1 VLNAQGRSWL
11 TAVGRLLDIFASLG
25 IVVATGLIAW
35 HMLGSSA
42 AVSRALPIPS
52 EPVSLDQAERLG
64 RSEAKVVL
72 IVFSD
77 FQCPY
82 CSEFSNSVLPSL
94 RQAYVETGL
103 VQVAFR
109 HMPLANIHSRAFPA
123 AIAAECAARQGRFWP
138 MHDELFTDPV
148 ALEDGDLLVLSV
160 NLEA

>member
-77 FQCPY
+77 F
-82 CSEFSNSVLPSL
+82 SVSVLLGVLQFGTSQPASGL
-94 RQAYVETGL
+94 RRNRTCSSGFSTHALGK
-103 VQVAFR
+103 
-109 HMPLANIHSRAFPA
+109 HSFP
-123 AIAAECAARQGRFWP
+123 CVPCRYRC
-138 MHDELFTDPV
+138 
-148 ALEDGDLLVLSV
+148 
-160 NLEA
+160 